1 MDIDLIEQIY
11 EKFKLH
17 PAICTDTRHIE
28 QGALFFALKGGNFD
42 GNQFAAQA
50 LAQGCAYAIVD
61 DPNVIP
67 NPSNTPNTNITNNNP
82 NSDTRTLNSNPP
94 NSNSNHSTSPYI
106 LVNDVLTALQAL
118 ATHHRQTLNTPII
131 ALTGS
136 NGKTTTKELIYS
148 VLSTQ
153 YNTLAT
159 QGNLNNHIGVPL
171 TLLKLR
177 PDHQIGIIEMGANH
191 QGEIAQ
197 LCQIAQPDIGLI
209 TNIGKAHLEG
219 FGGPEGVIKGK
230 SEMYRYIASKS
241 GKQLIVNIDNPILTK
256 LVTEIFPAS
265 TLGSVPTPSLGSV
278 PPSSLSSVQ
287 NPAFTSNP
295 SSVSKAIPNSIH
307 TSSPVTFLTYGTN
320 SSASVQCKFISA
332 EPNLSFE
339 WLNPSHNTRTLQQ
352 PTNLNHSIQQS
363 IMQADLKSAQI
374 QNQSQDQQSNQHS
387 VQLQNQFQT
396 QFQTQSQ
403 TQSQFIQTQLAGS
416 YNFENALAAIAIGQY
431 FNIDP
436 KNIVAGIQAYLPNNS
451 RSQWMK
457 TDNNRIL
464 LDAYNANPTSMQ
476 AAIQNFSQL
485 PDLNKCLIL
494 GDMFELGGES
504 DKEHQQIIEQIS
516 SHSKSFHSV
525 ILVGPN
531 FCKALQILQD
541 LPNKPDFN
549 DRQSNHSTHSTQ
561 SIFYSFKTTAE
572 ANKFLL
578 SKKEEVPTINH
589 SAEPSPLNQNR
600 TFPKQACILI
610 KGSRGMKLETLL
622 NVL

>member
-295 SSVSKAIPNSIH
+295 
-307 TSSPVTFLTYGTN
+307 TSFLTYGTN
-320 SSASVQCKFISA
+320 SSASIQGKFISA

-494 GDMFELGGES
+494 GDMFELGDES
-504 DKEHQQIIEQIS
+504 DKEHQQIIEQII

-549 DRQSNHSTHSTQ
+549 DRHSIHSTHSTHSTQ
-561 SIFYSFKTTAE
+561 SIFYSFITTAE

-589 SAEPSPLNQNR
+589 SADPSPLNQNR

>member
-1 MDIDLIEQIY
+1 MDIDLIEEIY

-67 NPSNTPNTNITNNNP
+67 NPSNTPNTNTTNNNT
-82 NSDTRTLNSNPP
+82 NSDTNHDNDKTRSTS
-94 NSNSNHSTSPYI
+94 SIHSTSPYI
-106 LVNDVLTALQAL
+106 LVNDVLIALQAL

-153 YNTLAT
+153 YNILAT

-230 SEMYRYIASKS
+230 SEMYRYIASKP
-241 GKQLIVNIDNPILTK
+241 GKQLIVNIDNPILAK

-265 TLGSVPTPSLGSV
+265 TLGSAPTPSLGSV
-278 PPSSLSSVQ
+278 PPSSLFSVQ
-287 NPAFTSNP
+287 NSAFTSSP
-295 SSVSKAIPNSIH
+295 
-307 TSSPVTFLTYGTN
+307 TSFLTYGTN
-320 SSASVQCKFISA
+320 SSASIQGKFISA

-339 WLNPSHNTRTLQQ
+339 WLNPPHNPSHLQQ
-352 PTNLNHSIQQS
+352 PTNLNQS
-363 IMQADLKSAQI
+363 IPQSYQQAEQHSAQLQN
-374 QNQSQDQQSNQHS
+374 QNQSQSQS
-387 VQLQNQFQT
+387 LY
-396 QFQTQSQ
+396 
-403 TQSQFIQTQLAGS
+403 IQTQLAGS

-589 SAEPSPLNQNR
+589 SADPSPLNQNR

>member
-1 MDIDLIEQIY
+1 
-11 EKFKLH
+11 
-17 PAICTDTRHIE
+17 
-28 QGALFFALKGGNFD
+28 
-42 GNQFAAQA
+42 
-50 LAQGCAYAIVD
+50 
-61 DPNVIP
+61 
-67 NPSNTPNTNITNNNP
+67 
-82 NSDTRTLNSNPP
+82 
-94 NSNSNHSTSPYI
+94 
-106 LVNDVLTALQAL
+106 
-118 ATHHRQTLNTPII
+118 
-131 ALTGS
+131 
-136 NGKTTTKELIYS
+136 
-148 VLSTQ
+148 
-153 YNTLAT
+153 
-159 QGNLNNHIGVPL
+159 
-171 TLLKLR
+171 
-177 PDHQIGIIEMGANH
+177 MGANH

-197 LCQIAQPDIGLI
+197 LCQITQPDIGLI

-230 SEMYRYIASKS
+230 SEMYRYIASKP
-241 GKQLIVNIDNPILTK
+241 GKQLVVNIDNPILTK
-256 LVTEIFPAS
+256 LVTEIFPSS
-265 TLGSVPTPSLGSV
+265 TLGSVPTPSLDSV

-287 NPAFTSNP
+287 NSAFTSSP
-295 SSVSKAIPNSIH
+295 
-307 TSSPVTFLTYGTN
+307 TSFLTYGTN
-320 SSASVQCKFISA
+320 SSASIQGKFISA

-339 WLNPSHNTRTLQQ
+339 WLNPSHNPSHLQQ
-352 PTNLNHSIQQS
+352 PTNLNQFIPQSYQQAE
-363 IMQADLKSAQI
+363 QHSAQL
-374 QNQSQDQQSNQHS
+374 QNQSQYQPQNQQSNPQTA
-387 VQLQNQFQT
+387 QLQNQNK
-396 QFQTQSQ
+396 SQ

-436 KNIVAGIQAYLPNNS
+436 INIVAGIQAYLPNNS

-494 GDMFELGGES
+494 GDMFELGDES

-531 FCKALQILQD
+531 FCKALQILQNSPNKPYISNILN

-549 DRQSNHSTHSTQ
+549 DRHSIHSTHSTHSTQ

-589 SAEPSPLNQNR
+589 SADPSPLNQNR

-610 KGSRGMKLETLL
+610 KGSRGMKLETLI